1 VTLDLSAFLATHN
14 PELIHLR
21 RHLHAHPELGKA
33 ERQTTALV
41 ARRLEAVGLRPR
53 LLSTGTGLI
62 CDIGDV
68 EGPMVALRAD
78 LDALPLQDEKDVPYR
93 STVPGVC
100 HACGHDVHTTILLG
114 TGLALAQHADR
125 LPGRVRLVFQPAE
138 ECLPGGSIDV
148 IGDRVLEGVSAI
160 YALHC
165 DPKLEVGRLGVRVG
179 AITAAS
185 DLVEVHLSGP
195 GGHTARPHL
204 TADLV
209 YAIGR
214 VVTDLPAA
222 LSRLVD
228 TRAALNITFGAIEA
242 GTVHNAIPTTA
253 VARGTLRV
261 LDRAVWGEA
270 QKLVE
275 RILEATVAPYPQV
288 TYRLDYQRG
297 APPVVND
304 EEATAIFATA
314 ARTAIG
320 DEAVLNAPQSMGGE
334 DFSWY
339 LEEIPGSM
347 ARLGVRIPGTDLD
360 IHAASFDVDERAI
373 AVGVRILVET
383 AMAALVHYG
392 ATQAGGGRLRSVPPG
407 RVGVGR

>member
-1 VTLDLSAFLATHN
+1 MTLDLSAFLATHN

-62 CDIGDV
+62 CDIGTG
-68 EGPMVALRAD
+68 EGPTVALRAD

-114 TGLALAQHADR
+114 AGLALAQLADR

-148 IGDRVLEGVSAI
+148 IADRVLEGISAI

-204 TADLV
+204 TGDLV
-209 YAIGR
+209 YAIAR

-228 TRAALNITFGAIEA
+228 TRAALNMTFGAIEA

-261 LDRAVWGEA
+261 LDRAVWGET

-275 RILEATVAPYPQV
+275 RILEATVAPYPQI

-304 EEATAIFATA
+304 EEATAVFATA
-314 ARTAIG
+314 ARSAIG

-360 IHAASFDVDERAI
+360 IHAASFDVDERCI

-383 AMAALVHYG
+383 AVEALDHYG
-392 ATQAGGGRLRSVPPG
+392 ASQPAGGRLRALPPG

>member
-1 VTLDLSAFLATHN
+1 VSLDLSAFLATHAQ
-14 PELIHLR
+14 ELIHLR

-53 LLSTGTGLI
+53 LLPMGTGLV
-62 CDIGDV
+62 CDIGGGD
-68 EGPMVALRAD
+68 GPTVALRAD
-78 LDALPLQDEKDVPYR
+78 IDALPLQDEKDVAYR
-93 STVPGVC
+93 STIPGVC
-100 HACGHDVHTTILLG
+100 HACGHDVHTTVLLG
-114 TGLALAQHADR
+114 AGLALAQYAGR
-125 LPGRVRLVFQPAE
+125 LPGRVRLIFQPAE
-138 ECLPGGSIDV
+138 EILPGGSIDV
-148 IGDRVLEGVSAI
+148 IGDRVLEGVSVI

-185 DLVEVHLSGP
+185 DLVQVQLSGP

-209 YAIGR
+209 YAIAR

-222 LSRLVD
+222 LSRIVD
-228 TRAALNITFGAIEA
+228 TRAALNITFGSIES

-275 RILEATVAPYPQV
+275 RVLEATVAPFPQV
-288 TYRLDYQRG
+288 THRLDYQRG

-304 EEATAIFATA
+304 ETATAIMATA
-314 ARTAIG
+314 ARSAVG
-320 DEAVLNAPQSMGGE
+320 DEAVMNSPQSMGGE

-339 LEEIPGSM
+339 LEEVPGAM
-347 ARLGVRIPGTDLD
+347 ARLGVRISGTDLD
-360 IHAASFDVDERAI
+360 LHAASFDVDERAI
-373 AVGVRILVET
+373 AVGVRILVAT
-383 AMAALVHYG
+383 ALQALDHYG
-392 ATQAGGGRLRSVPPG
+392 EAKGAGRLRAVSRG
-407 RVGVGR
+407 RVGIGR

>member
-1 VTLDLSAFLATHN
+1 
-14 PELIHLR
+14 
-21 RHLHAHPELGKA
+21 
-33 ERQTTALV
+33 
-41 ARRLEAVGLRPR
+41 

-62 CDIGDV
+62 CDIGTGD
-68 EGPMVALRAD
+68 GPTVALRAD

-114 TGLALAQHADR
+114 AGLALAQHADQ

-148 IGDRVLEGVSAI
+148 IGDRVLEGVSVI

-185 DLVEVHLSGP
+185 DLVEVHLTGP

-209 YAIGR
+209 YAIGK
-214 VVTDLPAA
+214 VVTDLPAT

-275 RILEATVAPYPQV
+275 RILEATVGPYTQL

-304 EEATAIFATA
+304 EEATAVFATA

-383 AMAALVHYG
+383 AVEALDHYG
-392 ATQAGGGRLRSVPPG
+392 ASQPAGSRLRALPPG

>member
-1 VTLDLSAFLATHN
+1 VSLDLSAFLATHAQ
-14 PELIHLR
+14 ELIHLR

-53 LLSTGTGLI
+53 LLPMGTGLV
-62 CDIGDV
+62 CDIGGGD
-68 EGPMVALRAD
+68 GPTVALRAD
-78 LDALPLQDEKDVPYR
+78 IDALPLQDEKDVAYR
-93 STVPGVC
+93 STIPGVC
-100 HACGHDVHTTILLG
+100 HACGHDVHTTVLLG
-114 TGLALAQHADR
+114 AGLALAQYAGR
-125 LPGRVRLVFQPAE
+125 LPGRVRLIFQPAE
-138 ECLPGGSIDV
+138 EILPGGSIDV
-148 IGDRVLEGVSAI
+148 IGDRVLEGVSVI

-185 DLVEVHLSGP
+185 DLVEVQLSGP

-209 YAIGR
+209 YAIAR

-222 LSRLVD
+222 LSRIVD
-228 TRAALNITFGAIEA
+228 TRAALNITFGSIES

-261 LDRAVWGEA
+261 LDRAVWSEA

-275 RILEATVAPYPQV
+275 RVLEATVAPFPQV
-288 TYRLDYQRG
+288 THRLDYQRG

-304 EEATAIFATA
+304 ETATAIMATA
-314 ARTAIG
+314 ARSAVG
-320 DEAVLNAPQSMGGE
+320 DEAVMNSPQSMGGE

-339 LEEIPGSM
+339 LEEVPGAM
-347 ARLGVRIPGTDLD
+347 ARLGVRISGTDLD
-360 IHAASFDVDERAI
+360 LHAASFDVDERAI
-373 AVGVRILVET
+373 AVGVRILVAT
-383 AMAALVHYG
+383 ALQALDHYG
-392 ATQAGGGRLRSVPPG
+392 EAQGAGRLRAVSRG
-407 RVGVGR
+407 RVGIGR

>member
-14 PELIHLR
+14 PELVHLR
-21 RHLHAHPELGKA
+21 RHLHAYPELGKA

-62 CDIGDV
+62 CDIGTG
-68 EGPMVALRAD
+68 EGPTVALRAD

-100 HACGHDVHTTILLG
+100 HACGHDVHTSILLG
-114 TGLALAQHADR
+114 VGLALAQHAER
-125 LPGRVRLVFQPAE
+125 LAGRIRLVFQPAE

-148 IGDRVLEGVSAI
+148 IADRVLDGVSAI

-165 DPKLEVGRLGVRVG
+165 DPKLEVGRLGIRVG

-228 TRAALNITFGAIEA
+228 TRAALNMTFGAIEA
-242 GTVHNAIPTTA
+242 GTVHNAIPTAA

-261 LDRAVWGEA
+261 LDRAVWAEA

-275 RILEATVAPYPQV
+275 RILEATVAPFPQV
-288 TYRLDYQRG
+288 TYRLAAPSATRPSSTPPRAWAG
-297 APPVVND
+297 RTSPGTWRRSPAPWPAWASASPGPTSTSTPPPSTWTSAASPSASASWSRRPCRPSTTTAPPPSP
-304 EEATAIFATA
+304 A
-314 ARTAIG
+314 G
-320 DEAVLNAPQSMGGE
+320 AVCAPC
-334 DFSWY
+334 
-339 LEEIPGSM
+339 
-347 ARLGVRIPGTDLD
+347 
-360 IHAASFDVDERAI
+360 HRA
-373 AVGVRILVET
+373 G
-383 AMAALVHYG
+383 
-392 ATQAGGGRLRSVPPG
+392 
-407 RVGVGR
+407 

>member
-62 CDIGDV
+62 CDIGDGD
-68 EGPMVALRAD
+68 GP
-78 LDALPLQDEKDVPYR
+78 ALPLQDEKDVPYR

-100 HACGHDVHTTILLG
+100 HACGHDVHTTVLLG
-114 TGLALAQHADR
+114 AGLALAQLADR

-148 IGDRVLEGVSAI
+148 IADRVLEGVSAI
-160 YALHC
+160 FALHC

-209 YAIGR
+209 YAIAR

-228 TRAALNITFGAIEA
+228 TRASLNMTFGAIEA

-275 RILEATVAPYPQV
+275 RILEATVAPYPQII
-288 TYRLDYQRG
+288 YRLDYQRG

-304 EEATAIFATA
+304 EEATAVFATA
-314 ARTAIG
+314 ARSAIG
-320 DEAVLNAPQSMGGE
+320 DEAVLPAPQSMGGE

-383 AMAALVHYG
+383 AMQALDHYG
-392 ATQAGGGRLRSVPPG
+392 ASQPAGSRLRAVPPG

>member
-1 VTLDLSAFLATHN
+1 
-14 PELIHLR
+14 
-21 RHLHAHPELGKA
+21 
-33 ERQTTALV
+33 
-41 ARRLEAVGLRPR
+41 
-53 LLSTGTGLI
+53 
-62 CDIGDV
+62 
-68 EGPMVALRAD
+68 
-78 LDALPLQDEKDVPYR
+78 
-93 STVPGVC
+93 
-100 HACGHDVHTTILLG
+100 
-114 TGLALAQHADR
+114 
-125 LPGRVRLVFQPAE
+125 
-138 ECLPGGSIDV
+138 
-148 IGDRVLEGVSAI
+148 
-160 YALHC
+160 
-165 DPKLEVGRLGVRVG
+165 VG

-228 TRAALNITFGAIEA
+228 TRAALNITFGAVEA

-339 LEEIPGSM
+339 LEEIPGAM

-383 AMAALVHYG
+383 ATAALVHYG
-392 ATQAGGGRLRSVPPG
+392 AAQAGGGRLRSVPPG

>member
-62 CDIGDV
+62 CDIGDGD
-68 EGPMVALRAD
+68 GPTIALRAD

-114 TGLALAQHADR
+114 AGLALAQHADR

-138 ECLPGGSIDV
+138 ECLGGSIDV
-148 IGDRVLEGVSAI
+148 IADRVLEGVSAI

-185 DLVEVHLSGP
+185 DQVEVHLSGP

-209 YAIGR
+209 YVIGR

-228 TRAALNITFGAIEA
+228 TRAALNITFGAIES
-242 GTVHNAIPTTA
+242 GTIHNAIPTSA
-253 VARGTLRV
+253 VAKGTLRV

-275 RILEATVAPYPQV
+275 RVLEATVAPFSQV

-304 EEATAIFATA
+304 EEATAVLATA

-347 ARLGVRIPGTDLD
+347 ARLGVRIPGSDLD

-373 AVGVRILVET
+373 AVGVRILIQTVFD
-383 AMAALVHYG
+383 ALQHYR
-392 ATQAGGGRLRSVPPG
+392 A
-407 RVGVGR
+407 

>member
-1 VTLDLSAFLATHN
+1 MIA
-14 PELIHLR
+14 
-21 RHLHAHPELGKA
+21 
-33 ERQTTALV
+33 
-41 ARRLEAVGLRPR
+41 
-53 LLSTGTGLI
+53 
-62 CDIGDV
+62 
-68 EGPMVALRAD
+68 
-78 LDALPLQDEKDVPYR
+78 
-93 STVPGVC
+93 
-100 HACGHDVHTTILLG
+100 
-114 TGLALAQHADR
+114 
-125 LPGRVRLVFQPAE
+125 
-138 ECLPGGSIDV
+138 
-148 IGDRVLEGVSAI
+148 DRVLEGSASSTPST
-160 YALHC
+160 AT
-165 DPKLEVGRLGVRVG
+165 PSWRWAGSGVRVG

-185 DLVEVHLSGP
+185 DLVEVHLTGP

-242 GTVHNAIPTTA
+242 GTVHNAIPTAA

-261 LDRAVWGEA
+261 LDRAVWAEA

-275 RILEATVAPYPQV
+275 RILEATVAPYPRSA
-288 TYRLDYQRG
+288 TASTTSG

-304 EEATAIFATA
+304 EEATAVFATA

-360 IHAASFDVDERAI
+360 IHAASFDVDERASPSASASWSRRPCRPSTTTAPPSPAG
-373 AVGVRILVET
+373 AVCAPCR
-383 AMAALVHYG
+383 
-392 ATQAGGGRLRSVPPG
+392 G